1 MTINSPESK
10 QSKAWYNLILH
21 LHPRKVKPDTLRFT
35 LTFGLGGMAALLVVI
50 QVFTGLL
57 LKFHYIPSPEGA
69 YNSILN
75 LNENLFFGKLAHNIH
90 HWSAVLL
97 LLITFLHL
105 LRVLFTGAYRKPRHA
120 TWIFGMAML
129 ILVVLSNFTGYLL
142 PWDQLSYW
150 AVTIATSLLQYIPI
164 LGNSIKFALLGGQDV
179 GSTTLSN
186 FFNLHTGIIPLTI
199 IILMGFHFWR
209 IRRAGG
215 VIVRETEKEVPMV
228 DTQPN
233 LVAREFVVAMVLVAF
248 ILIFSILFDAPLRE
262 RANPSFSPN
271 PAKAPWYFM
280 GLQELLMHFH
290 PFFAIVV
297 FPITILAG
305 SCWLPF
311 IKLNDTNQGI
321 WFLSEKGKKAGIYS
335 LISGFT
341 FTILFILLSEYMP
354 DPEALMPSIPGLITI
369 GLIPFIIVIG
379 TIFWFMKYLKRKLL
393 LNRSEYIQSI
403 LIILVISYSV
413 LSITGILFRGEGM
426 KLIWPWGIL

>member
-1 MTINSPESK
+1 MTANSPDTK
-10 QSKAWYNLILH
+10 QAKSWYNLILH
-21 LHPRKVKPDTLRFT
+21 LHPRKVRPDVLRFT

-57 LKFHYIPSPEGA
+57 LKFHYVSSPEGA
-69 YNSILN
+69 YNSILSI
-75 LNENLFFGKLAHNIH
+75 NENLLFGKLAHNIH

-97 LLITFLHL
+97 LWITFLHM

-120 TWIFGMAML
+120 TWIFGIIML
-129 ILVVLSNFTGYLL
+129 ILVVFSNFTGYLL

-150 AVTIATSLLQYIPI
+150 AVTVGTSLLQYIPLI
-164 LGNSIKFALLGGQDV
+164 GNSVKVALLGGQEV
-179 GSTTLSN
+179 GSATLSI
-186 FFNLHTGIIPLTI
+186 FFNLHTGILPMAT
-199 IILMGFHFWR
+199 IILMSYHFWR

-215 VIVRETEKEVPMV
+215 VIVRETEKDAPMV

-233 LVAREFVVAMVLVAF
+233 LVAREFVVAMVLIAF
-248 ILIFSILFDAPLRE
+248 LLVFSILFDAPLRE

-290 PFFAIVV
+290 PFFAVVV
-297 FPITILAG
+297 FPITLLSA
-305 SCWLPF
+305 CFWLPY
-311 IKLNDTNQGI
+311 IKLDDTNHGI

-335 LISGFT
+335 LFSGFI
-341 FTILFILLSEYMP
+341 FTVLFILLSEYLP
-354 DPEALMPSIPGLITI
+354 DPEALLPSIPGIIST

-379 TIFWFMKYLKRKLL
+379 TLLAFMIYLKRKFF

-403 LIILVISYSV
+403 LIILVISYTV
-413 LSITGILFRGEGM
+413 LSLTGILFRGEGM
-426 KLIWPWGIL
+426 KLIWPWGV